1 MKKVSTSVRHK
12 TSFKMPKGPAKFKF
26 PAPPSA
32 MAKPIKPPAMPKM
45 GRMKKARS

>member
-1 MKKVSTSVRHK
+1 
-12 TSFKMPKGPAKFKF
+12 MPKGPAKFKF